1 MVQDTAEKVVGLFE
15 KSEKYGFEEVL
26 NFVKRQNHISADDLG
41 DVRRQAEV
49 ILTYD
54 LLEHERGV
62 DVC

>member
-26 NFVKRQNHISADDLG
+26 NFVKRQNHISADDLE

-54 LLEHERGV
+54 LLEHERGA